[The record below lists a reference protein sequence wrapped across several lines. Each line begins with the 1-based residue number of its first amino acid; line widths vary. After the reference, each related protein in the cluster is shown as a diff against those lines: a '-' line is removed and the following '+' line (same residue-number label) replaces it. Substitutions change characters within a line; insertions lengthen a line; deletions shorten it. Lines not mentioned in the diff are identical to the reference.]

1 MHAIAGHV
9 ARTVKVLGW
18 KLDPHGVNAS
28 GSFSA
33 SSIEDWEEAIHRWL
47 TRPDNEAVLIMT
59 SILLDGRINYGDDS
73 VNPKQILYAHK
84 QGRTTLLRWMLRLA
98 LASKPPT
105 GFRRDIVVESSGEH
119 RGTFDIKRG
128 ALLPVINLA
137 RYAGLKAD
145 VDARST
151 VERLRGGGD
160 AGVFTLAQARTL
172 EEAFDLFSALRLEHQ
187 VLQVEKDL
195 EPDDRIDPK
204 ELNSLT
210 RRYLRDAFRE
220 LASVQRSISGELRWG
235 T

>member
-1 MHAIAGHV
+1 
-9 ARTVKVLGW
+9 
-18 KLDPHGVNAS
+18 
-28 GSFSA
+28 
-33 SSIEDWEEAIHRWL
+33 
-47 TRPDNEAVLIMT
+47 
-59 SILLDGRINYGDDS
+59 
-73 VNPKQILYAHK
+73 
-84 QGRTTLLRWMLRLA
+84 
-98 LASKPPT
+98 
-105 GFRRDIVVESSGEH
+105 
-119 RGTFDIKRG
+119 
-128 ALLPVINLA
+128 LLPVINLA